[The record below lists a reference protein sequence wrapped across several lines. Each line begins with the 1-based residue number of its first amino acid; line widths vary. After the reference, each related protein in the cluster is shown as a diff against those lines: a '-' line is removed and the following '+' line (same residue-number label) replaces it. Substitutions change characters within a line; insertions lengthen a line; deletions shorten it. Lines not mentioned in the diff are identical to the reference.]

1 MNGGYI
7 RVNRKVFEHKV
18 FKKNEPYSEILA
30 WIDLISRASYKDD
43 IIRFNQFTKKVK
55 RGELV
60 VSPKYLALFR
70 PTSVCDND
78 RHSYRRGHIS
88 NYYC

>member
-18 FKKNEPYSEILA
+18 FRKNEPYSEILA

-55 RGELV
+55 RV
-60 VSPKYLALFR
+60 
-70 PTSVCDND
+70 N
-78 RHSYRRGHIS
+78 
-88 NYYC
+88 